1 MLYSGALV
9 LATGFLAW
17 ALMRVTPAPIAAAVP
32 AATPPVSED
41 AIPAAPPA
49 VVPPWGELTER
60 SFQLERPAEYAAF
73 DIDKSKDQSWTFDG
87 MSMPQVRALMQDCG
101 VPASLI
107 DHALSSALATENEG
121 KVVINPDEQLILGL
135 TPAVREKLY
144 GKLAAFEENFYLGS
158 PFTYG
163 NKEFKDNVLPT
174 LDEPAR
180 DLVQK
185 VAYERG
191 NRVFLS
197 DVGFV
202 FSHMPDDA
210 ARLKTVKTIS
220 LISAVRVRLVIRPD
234 TDIDKLIGYWN
245 VGPGFRE
252 TDVRPM
258 LESLQRQK
266 GGGTIGLAYL
276 LPQFVRERL
285 YRFPLN
291 SKSGEADADCHW
303 STMNFFNAT
312 PDDRFLDL
320 KYTSDYIAA
329 NYYQIATPTNYGD
342 ILFVLDEQ
350 GRAIHSAVYLA
361 DDLVFTKNG
370 RSFGQ
375 PWLIMHLPDVIS
387 MYSAGHQLRVVY
399 YRNKTL

>member
-17 ALMRVTPAPIAAAVP
+17 ALMRVPPAPIAAAVP

-107 DHALSSALATENEG
+107 DHTLSSALATENEG

-202 FSHMPDDA
+202 LSHMPDDA